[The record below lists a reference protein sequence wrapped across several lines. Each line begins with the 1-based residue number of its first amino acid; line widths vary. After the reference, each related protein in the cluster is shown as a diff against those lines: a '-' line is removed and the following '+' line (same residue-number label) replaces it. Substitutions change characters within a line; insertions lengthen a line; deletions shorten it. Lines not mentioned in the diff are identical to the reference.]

1 MFKRIIL
8 GLILVS
14 TFALGSLATPQTADA
29 WRWGRP
35 YRSYYYGGPYYGRYN
50 YGYNYGPYRT
60 YYRTNYG
67 PRYYDP
73 YYRRYYY
80 TDRPRVYVGFG
91 NGGVIVR

>member
-8 GLILVS
+8 GLMLVS
-14 TFALGSLATPQTADA
+14 TFALGSLATPQSADA

-35 YRSYYYGGPYYGRYN
+35 YRSYYYGGPYYGGYYGAYN
-50 YGYNYGPYRT
+50 YGVPYRT
-60 YYRTNYG
+60 YYRTYYG

-73 YYRRYYY
+73 YYSRYYY
-80 TDRPRVYVGFG
+80 DSPRVYVGFG

>member
-8 GLILVS
+8 GLVVVA
-14 TFALGSLATPQTADA
+14 TFALGSLATPQSADA

-35 YRSYYYGGPYYGRYN
+35 YRTYYYGPPSYATYYGPYGA
-50 YGYNYGPYRT
+50 PYRT
-60 YYRTNYG
+60 YYRTYYG

-73 YYRRYYY
+73 YYSRYYY
-80 TDRPRVYVGFG
+80 DSPRVYVGYG